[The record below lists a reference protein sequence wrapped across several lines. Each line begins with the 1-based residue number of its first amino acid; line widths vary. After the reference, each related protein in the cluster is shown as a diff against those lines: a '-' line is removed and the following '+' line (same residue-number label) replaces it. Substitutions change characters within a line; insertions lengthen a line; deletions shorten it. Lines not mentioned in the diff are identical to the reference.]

1 MLSALR
7 RVSAPR
13 TTTSLAKVAAAATSR
28 RGFISSTDDYGS
40 HLFSGAVA
48 DEYLSKQGLPAGAA
62 ACRNS
67 LDCCL
72 DPQCNGGASVG

>member
-7 RVSAPR
+7 RASAPR
-13 TTTSLAKVAAAATSR
+13 TTTSLAKVAAAAVSR
-28 RGFISSTDDYGS
+28 RGFISSAEDYGS

-62 ACRNS
+62 ACGIR
-67 LDCCL
+67 LT
-72 DPQCNGGASVG
+72 AT